1 MRGIPYKWLVATAF
15 VCGLFMDIM
24 DSTITNVALPR
35 LTTQFHTTTSTIE
48 WVVTGYLLSLAIW
61 VPASGWIGD
70 KFGTKKTFT
79 FALFMFTLSSAL
91 CGLSWNVGS
100 LIAFRLLQGI
110 GGGMLTPVGAAM
122 LFRAFPPEERAA
134 ASAVLMVPT
143 FIAPAAGPI
152 LGGWMV
158 DQISWRWI
166 FYVNLPI
173 GVFGLIFSLLFLR
186 EHREATA
193 GKFDLVGFATSGFGL
208 ALILYGLSRGPED
221 GWSAA
226 NVVGTLALGVL
237 LFAVLIWYELHTD
250 EPMLALRLFGDR
262 MFRNSNMFMA
272 AASGS
277 MLGVLFLLPLFL
289 QELRGISALQS
300 GLTTFPQAIGM
311 MLVVPFASRFYKRIG
326 PRRMMMGGI
335 IGVTVTTALFMFI
348 DINSS
353 LWWIRLIMF
362 GRGIT
367 MAWASVPMQAATFS
381 TITPQDT
388 GRASAL
394 MNTNQRVAS
403 SIGVAILATVLLQ
416 RTTAHLKTAA
426 QTAAAQAH
434 AGLLAYHD
442 AFFAAILICV
452 VGIAFAFLIH
462 DEDAAASM
470 RVVERG
476 ELGAHAP
483 EPVAI
488 G

>member
-70 KFGTKKTFT
+70 KFGTKRTFA

-100 LIAFRLLQGI
+100 LIAFRLLQGV

-134 ASAVLMVPT
+134 ASAVLAVPT

-152 LGGWMV
+152 LGGWLV
-158 DQISWRWI
+158 DSVSWRWI
-166 FYVNLPI
+166 FYVNLPVGI
-173 GVFGLIFSLLFLR
+173 FGLIFTMLFIR
-186 EHREATA
+186 EHREQTA
-193 GKFDLVGFATSGFGL
+193 GRFDLIGFATSGLGL

-226 NVVGTLALGVL
+226 NVVGTLALGVA
-237 LFAVLIWYELHTD
+237 LFAVLVWYELHTD
-250 EPMLALRLFGDR
+250 EPMLALRLFSDR
-262 MFRNSNMFMA
+262 MFRNANLFMA
-272 AASGS
+272 ATVAS

-311 MLVVPFASRFYKRIG
+311 ILVVPFASRLYPRIG
-326 PRRMMMGGI
+326 PRRMMLGGI
-335 IGVTVTTALFMFI
+335 VGVTVTTALFMFI

-381 TITPQDT
+381 TITSEDT

-403 SIGVAILATVLLQ
+403 SIGVAILATVLTQ
-416 RTTAHLKTAA
+416 RTAAHLRTAA
-426 QTAAAQAH
+426 QTAAAQTH

-442 AFFAAILICV
+442 AFFAAILICFLGV
-452 VGIAFAFLIH
+452 ACAFLIH

-470 RVVERG
+470 RRVVPG
-476 ELGAHAP
+476 EHAAHAP
-483 EPVAI
+483 EPIAI